1 MENTPRADDLVES
14 WLTLPDVAERL
25 GIDVGK
31 VRRLIQEGRLVGVRR
46 GTPPVLSVPEAF
58 LVPVDD
64 RNPRATPPGA
74 DVAEGAEERDAP
86 AWAVLAWLQ
95 GTLTVLSD
103 AAFGDDEAIAWLFT
117 PEESL
122 GARPIDALRAGQKT
136 QVRRSAQAML

>member
-1 MENTPRADDLVES
+1 MKSTPSADELVDS
-14 WLTLPDVAERL
+14 WLTLPDIAERL

-58 LVPVDD
+58 LVPADD
-64 RNPRATPPGA
+64 RNPRTTPGA
-74 DVAEGAEERDAP
+74 DADEDVEVGDGP

-103 AAFGDDEAIAWLFT
+103 AAFSDDEAIAWLFT

-122 GARPIDALRAGQKT
+122 GARPIDALRSGQKT